1 MSVLS
6 FLGMLSDLSFYY
18 AFAGMIAIAAGGS
31 RIPVFLSLLLLPIAS
46 ASAESLFSHG
56 KRKVSLLIVVL
67 FSAVDLLVTKGHRP
81 DLVLQVPACCLLLYR
96 TAKQKDTPD
105 ADRQR
110 VNLILALCLML
121 MVLLWCYL
129 AEALAVVFSLG
140 LPLLLVM
147 SLSTL
152 LYVRLCR
159 MPETVLENPRFELLN
174 LGIACAPLLLS
185 LLLTTKP
192 VRTVLA
198 ATGSLL
204 WRYLLHPVL
213 SALLYVLSLLLYG
226 IAMLLSFLF
235 RGNRVQ
241 MPDLPK
247 MPGNSMTMQQDPQA
261 PLPAENG
268 ISLAFLKVLI
278 PAVLFVLGVVLL
290 TRFLNRGGVKKTQEI
305 VLENEDA
312 LPEENRN
319 RKKRQK
325 GSLTARR
332 SEGRVRAAYRKYLR
346 WAKGKGM
353 ERELSDTSLTI
364 EQKTDALSPDSKRC
378 AEQLRTLYLKARYN
392 GVTSAED
399 ARLAEELVR
408 KILST

>member
-1 MSVLS
+1 MSMLS

-18 AFAGMIAIAAGGS
+18 AFAGMIAVAAGGS
-31 RIPVFLSLLLLPIAS
+31 RILIFLSLFLLSLSRGAS
-46 ASAESLFSHG
+46 DALLSHG
-56 KRKVSLLIVVL
+56 KHRLSLLFAVL
-67 FSAVDLLVTKGHRP
+67 SSAVVLLVTKGHRP
-81 DLVLQVPACCLLLYR
+81 DLVLQVPVCCLLVCR
-96 TAKQKDTPD
+96 TLKQKSTPD
-105 ADRQR
+105 ADRQK

-129 AEALAVVFSLG
+129 AESLAVVFSLG

-147 SLSTL
+147 SLATL

-174 LGIACAPLLLS
+174 LGIACAPLLQAI
-185 LLLTTKP
+185 LLTTRP
-192 VRTVLA
+192 VRAFLSAVGLF
-198 ATGSLL
+198 L
-204 WRYLLHPVL
+204 WRFLLRPVL
-213 SALLYVLSLLLYG
+213 SVLLYVLSLLLYG

-247 MPGNSMTMQQDPQA
+247 MPGNSMTMQPDAQA

-278 PAVLFVLGVVLL
+278 PAVLFVLGVVFL

-332 SEGRVRAAYRKYLR
+332 SESRVRAAYRKYLH

-353 ERELSDTSLTI
+353 ERELSDTSLSI
-364 EQKTDALSPDSKRC
+364 EQKTDALNPESRENVSR
-378 AEQLRTLYLKARYN
+378 LRSLYLKARYD

>member
-1 MSVLS
+1 MSMLS

-18 AFAGMIAIAAGGS
+18 AFAGMIAVAAGGS
-31 RIPVFLSLLLLPIAS
+31 RILIFLSLFLLSLSRGAS
-46 ASAESLFSHG
+46 DALLSHG
-56 KRKVSLLIVVL
+56 KHRLSLLFAVL
-67 FSAVDLLVTKGHRP
+67 SSAVVLLVTKGHRP
-81 DLVLQVPACCLLLYR
+81 DLVLQVPACCLLLCR
-96 TAKQKDTPD
+96 TAKQKATPD
-105 ADRQR
+105 ADRQK

-129 AEALAVVFSLG
+129 AESLAVVFSLG

-147 SLSTL
+147 SLATL

-174 LGIACAPLLLS
+174 LGIACAPLLQAI
-185 LLLTTKP
+185 LLTTRP
-192 VRTVLA
+192 VRAFLSAVGLF
-198 ATGSLL
+198 L
-204 WRYLLHPVL
+204 WRFLLRPVL
-213 SALLYVLSLLLYG
+213 SVLLYVLSLLLYG
-226 IAMLLSFLF
+226 IAMLLFFLF

-247 MPGNSMTMQQDPQA
+247 MPGNSMTMQPDAQA
-261 PLPAENG
+261 PLPAEN
-268 ISLAFLKVLI
+268 
-278 PAVLFVLGVVLL
+278 VLGVVFL

-332 SEGRVRAAYRKYLR
+332 SESRVRAAYRKYLR

-353 ERELSDTSLTI
+353 ERELSDTSLSI
-364 EQKTDALSPDSKRC
+364 EQKTDALNPESRENVSR
-378 AEQLRTLYLKARYN
+378 LRSLYLKARYD